1 MIPIV
6 PWNRVNH
13 RTLFFLQMIFT
24 ASQHI
29 IFKQHREKQLQNN
42 APPTSTKPC
51 KYSLSA
57 RVKPNEKTK
66 QRQKIKIDK
75 KVPRAM

>member
-6 PWNRVNH
+6 PGNGVNH
-13 RTLFFLQMIFT
+13 RTFFFYKWF
-24 ASQHI
+24 SQLHNT

-66 QRQKIKIDK
+66 QRQKIKMDK